1 MELPPTEL
9 ALIVLGCSGSYPGPG
24 AACSG
29 YLLQGAGRNI
39 AIDLGSGT
47 LANLQQHIDLGDLD
61 AVILSHGHPD
71 HWADL
76 LVLMTAWKH
85 ALVREDLPVYGT
97 AATRDM
103 ILAVTGEIEPT
114 VRWTTLHDGLTCTY
128 DEFTFRFSQTVHY
141 VETMAVH
148 VEMAGGPTFAFSA
161 DTGPGWSFTS
171 FGRPIDLA
179 LCEATMLESG
189 ESDGILHLS
198 ARQAGTMAR
207 EAGVRRLVLTHRPPG
222 GAAESYLAEGCAA
235 FGAPVDLAAEHVR
248 FVV

>member
-1 MELPPTEL
+1 MEPPPTEL
-9 ALIVLGCSGSYPGPG
+9 RLIVLGCCGSYPGPN

-29 YLLQGAGRNI
+29 YLLQGGGMNV

-61 AVILSHGHPD
+61 AVIVSHSHPD

-76 LVLMTAWKH
+76 LVLNTAWKH

-97 AATRDM
+97 AETREM
-103 ILAVTGEIEPT
+103 VRAVTGEIEPT
-114 VRWTTLHDGLTCTY
+114 LRWTTTHDGLVCTLGAL
-128 DEFTFRFSQTVHY
+128 TFRFSQTVHY

-148 VEMAGGPTFAFSA
+148 VELAGGASIAYSA
-161 DTGPGWSFTS
+161 DTGPGWSFAS
-171 FGRPIDLA
+171 FDRPIDLA
-179 LCEATMLESG
+179 VCEATMLESG
-189 ESDGILHLS
+189 EPDGILHLS

-207 EAGVRRLVLTHRPPG
+207 SAGVRRLVLTHQSPG
-222 GAAESYLAEGCAA
+222 GAADAFLAEGAAA
-235 FGAPVDLAAEHVR
+235 FGAPVELAAEHAR